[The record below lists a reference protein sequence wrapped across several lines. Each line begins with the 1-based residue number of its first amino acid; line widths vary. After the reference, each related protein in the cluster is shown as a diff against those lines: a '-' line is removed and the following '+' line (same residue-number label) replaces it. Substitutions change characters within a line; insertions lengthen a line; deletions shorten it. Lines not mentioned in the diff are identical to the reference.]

1 MTRQVSTRTITLLA
15 LWIAVTVALGY
26 ALATV
31 PNVELVTASVFLAG
45 YLFGPA
51 AGVLVGISAEFL
63 YSLTSPYGLAAPPLL
78 VAQLLGMAF
87 AGFTGGWL
95 GRPASPPRAGLRLHL
110 TFGLAGLFVT
120 LVFDLITT
128 ASFLVFSGITLKKLL
143 VSAVF
148 GLGFYL
154 VHIGWNTLVFA
165 TVLPAVAIQLR
176 NRLRS

>member
-1 MTRQVSTRTITLLA
+1 MAKQVSARTITLLA
-15 LWIAVTVALGY
+15 LWTAATVALGY

-31 PNVELVTASVFLAG
+31 PNVELVTASIFLAG

-51 AGVLVGISAEFL
+51 AGVLVGLSAEFL

-87 AGFTGGWL
+87 AGFVGGWL
-95 GRPASPPRAGLRLHL
+95 GNAVNAWHRGLRLHL
-110 TFGLAGLFVT
+110 VFGLVGLFVT
-120 LVFDLITT
+120 LAFDLVTT

-143 VSAVF
+143 VSALF

-165 TVLPAVAIQLR
+165 TVLPALATHLR
-176 NRLRS
+176 SRLRP